1 MGFPDGSVSKEF
13 SCNAGASGSIP
24 GSRRSLEEGM
34 TTPSSILAWR
44 IPWTED
50 PGRLQ
55 SMEQQ
60 RVRAQLMRLST
71 QTQNHHKYA
80 SFPSVCSV
88 PEVTGAMS
96 LQQQCHP
103 QTSSVVNKA
112 FSRSL
117 SHLWLKTTLWN
128 KQSKLTTPSIQMRN
142 WGSER
147 LFV

>member
-1 MGFPDGSVSKEF
+1 
-13 SCNAGASGSIP
+13 
-24 GSRRSLEEGM
+24 M

-117 SHLWLKTTLWN
+117 SHLWLKTTL
-128 KQSKLTTPSIQMRN
+128 
-142 WGSER
+142 
-147 LFV
+147 